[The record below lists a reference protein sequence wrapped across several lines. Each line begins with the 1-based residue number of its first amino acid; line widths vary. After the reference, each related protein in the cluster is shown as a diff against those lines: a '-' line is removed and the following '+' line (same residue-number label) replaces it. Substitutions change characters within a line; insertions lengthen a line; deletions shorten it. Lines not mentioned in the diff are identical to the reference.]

1 MQFQVFNMNVYKL
14 IAIMVFIIASILTMI
29 SIVVCWD
36 GINSTISFD
45 RAVSALIKCS
55 IFIGAIWVLALSIVC
70 VAGYYEKYARFEEY
84 KRRTDEILA
93 EVERMKKELEDR
105 KIQNKQAMEDL
116 EKYLSP
122 VLNNVKK
129 DDRPTDADK
138 NTATKVNISTS
149 NSK

>member
-55 IFIGAIWVLALSIVC
+55 LFIGGIWIIALSIVC
-70 VAGYYEKYARFEEY
+70 VAGYYDNICKLNKA
-84 KRRTDEILA
+84 T
-93 EVERMKKELEDR
+93 KELENEMAEIKKLIDNSPDKEKIR
-105 KIQNKQAMEDL
+105 KYIM
-116 EKYLSP
+116 P
-122 VLNNVKK
+122 VLNNISK
-129 DDRPTDADK
+129 DDRPTEATD
-138 NTATKVNISTS
+138 TGTKVNVES
-149 NSK
+149 

>member
-55 IFIGAIWVLALSIVC
+55 LFIGAIWVLALSIVC
-70 VAGYYEKYARFEEY
+70 VAGYYDHVCKLN
-84 KRRTDEILA
+84 KTT
-93 EVERMKKELEDR
+93 KELENEIVEIKKLIDSSPDKEKIR
-105 KIQNKQAMEDL
+105 KYIM
-116 EKYLSP
+116 P

-129 DDRPTDADK
+129 DDKPTDTDE
-138 NTATKVNISTS
+138 NTATKVNVES
-149 NSK
+149 

>member
-55 IFIGAIWVLALSIVC
+55 IFIGAIWVIALSIVC
-70 VAGYYEKYARFEEY
+70 VAGYYDNICKLN
-84 KRRTDEILA
+84 KST
-93 EVERMKKELEDR
+93 KELENEIVEIKKLID
-105 KIQNKQAMEDL
+105 NKPSLKDYS
-116 EKYLSP
+116 KYIEG
-122 VLNNVKK
+122 VLNNVSK
-129 DDRPTDADK
+129 DDRPTDVDG
-138 NTATKVNISTS
+138 NTATKVNIES
-149 NSK
+149 

>member
-70 VAGYYEKYARFEEY
+70 VAGYYDNVCKLN
-84 KRRTDEILA
+84 KST
-93 EVERMKKELEDR
+93 KELENEIAEIKKLID
-105 KIQNKQAMEDL
+105 NKSSLKDYN
-116 EKYLSP
+116 KYIEG
-122 VLNNVKK
+122 VLNNVSR
-129 DDRPTDADK
+129 DDRPTDTDENA
-138 NTATKVNISTS
+138 ATKVNVES
-149 NSK
+149 

>member
-55 IFIGAIWVLALSIVC
+55 IFIGAIWVIALSIVC
-70 VAGYYEKYARFEEY
+70 IAGYYDNVCKLN
-84 KRRTDEILA
+84 KST
-93 EVERMKKELEDR
+93 KELENEMVEIKKLIDNR
-105 KIQNKQAMEDL
+105 SSLKDYNKYIEG
-116 EKYLSP
+116 
-122 VLNNVKK
+122 VLNNVSR
-129 DDRPTDADK
+129 DDRPIDTDENA
-138 NTATKVNISTS
+138 ATKVNVES
-149 NSK
+149 

>member
-55 IFIGAIWVLALSIVC
+55 IFIGAIWVIALSIVC
-70 VAGYYEKYARFEEY
+70 VAGYYDNVCKLN
-84 KRRTDEILA
+84 KST
-93 EVERMKKELEDR
+93 KELENEIVEIKKLID
-105 KIQNKQAMEDL
+105 NKPSLKDYS
-116 EKYLSP
+116 KYIEG
-122 VLNNVKK
+122 VLNNVSR

-138 NTATKVNISTS
+138 NTATKVNIGTN

>member
-55 IFIGAIWVLALSIVC
+55 LFIGGIWVIALSIVC
-70 VAGYYEKYARFEEY
+70 VAGYYDNIY
-84 KRRTDEILA
+84 KLNKAT
-93 EVERMKKELEDR
+93 KELENEMAEIKKLIDNSPDKEKIR
-105 KIQNKQAMEDL
+105 KYIM
-116 EKYLSP
+116 P

-129 DDRPTDADK
+129 DDKPTEATD
-138 NTATKVNISTS
+138 TGTKVNIGTN

>member
-55 IFIGAIWVLALSIVC
+55 IFIGAIWVIALSIVC
-70 VAGYYEKYARFEEY
+70 IAGYYDNVCKLN
-84 KRRTDEILA
+84 KST
-93 EVERMKKELEDR
+93 KELENEIAEIKKLID
-105 KIQNKQAMEDL
+105 NKPSLKDYS
-116 EKYLSP
+116 KYIEG
-122 VLNNVKK
+122 VLNNVSK
-129 DDRPTDADK
+129 DDRPTDVDK
-138 NTATKVNISTS
+138 NIATKVIVES
-149 NSK
+149 

>member
-1 MQFQVFNMNVYKL
+1 MQWQVFNMNVYKL

-55 IFIGAIWVLALSIVC
+55 IFICAIWVIALSIVC
-70 VAGYYEKYARFEEY
+70 IAGYYDNVCKLN
-84 KRRTDEILA
+84 KST
-93 EVERMKKELEDR
+93 KELENEIVEIKKLID
-105 KIQNKQAMEDL
+105 NKPSLKDYS
-116 EKYLSP
+116 KYIEG
-122 VLNNVKK
+122 VLNNVSK
-129 DDRPTDADK
+129 DDRLTDVDE
-138 NTATKVNISTS
+138 NTATKVNIDTN

>member
-55 IFIGAIWVLALSIVC
+55 LFIGAIWVIALSIVC
-70 VAGYYEKYARFEEY
+70 VAGYYDNICKLNKA
-84 KRRTDEILA
+84 T
-93 EVERMKKELEDR
+93 KELENEMAEIKKLMASRSSIKDY
-105 KIQNKQAMEDL
+105 NKYIEG
-116 EKYLSP
+116 
-122 VLNNVKK
+122 VLNNVSK
-129 DDRPTDADK
+129 DDRPTEADE
-138 NTATKVNISTS
+138 NTATKVIVES
-149 NSK
+149 

>member
-36 GINSTISFD
+36 GINATISFD

-55 IFIGAIWVLALSIVC
+55 LFIGAIWVIALSIVC
-70 VAGYYEKYARFEEY
+70 IAGYYDNICKLN
-84 KRRTDEILA
+84 KTT
-93 EVERMKKELEDR
+93 KELENEMAEI
-105 KIQNKQAMEDL
+105 KKLMASHSGNKDFN
-116 EKYLSP
+116 KYIEG
-122 VLNNVKK
+122 VLNNVSK
-129 DDRPTDADK
+129 DDRPTDVDE
-138 NTATKVNISTS
+138 NTATKVNIDTN

>member
-14 IAIMVFIIASILTMI
+14 IAIMVFVIASILTMI

-55 IFIGAIWVLALSIVC
+55 IFIGAIWVLTLSIVC
-70 VAGYYEKYARFEEY
+70 VAGYYDNVCKLN
-84 KRRTDEILA
+84 KST
-93 EVERMKKELEDR
+93 KELENEIVEIKKLMASRSSIKDF
-105 KIQNKQAMEDL
+105 NKYVEG
-116 EKYLSP
+116 
-122 VLNNVKK
+122 VLNNVSR
-129 DDRPTDADK
+129 DDKPTEATD
-138 NTATKVNISTS
+138 TGTKVNIGTN

>member
-55 IFIGAIWVLALSIVC
+55 IFIASIWVIALSIVC
-70 VAGYYEKYARFEEY
+70 VAGYYDNICKLNKAN
-84 KRRTDEILA
+84 
-93 EVERMKKELEDR
+93 KELENEIAEI
-105 KIQNKQAMEDL
+105 KKLMASHSGNKDFN
-116 EKYLSP
+116 KYIEG
-122 VLNNVKK
+122 VLNNVSR
-129 DDRPTDADK
+129 DDKPTEATDAG
-138 NTATKVNISTS
+138 TKVNIES
-149 NSK
+149 

>member
-14 IAIMVFIIASILTMI
+14 IAIMVFVIASILTMI

-70 VAGYYEKYARFEEY
+70 VAGYYDNICKLNKA
-84 KRRTDEILA
+84 T
-93 EVERMKKELEDR
+93 KELENEMAEIKKLIDNR
-105 KIQNKQAMEDL
+105 SSLKDYNKYIEG
-116 EKYLSP
+116 
-122 VLNNVKK
+122 VLNNVSR
-129 DDRPTDADK
+129 DDRPTDTDE
-138 NTATKVNISTS
+138 NTTTKVNIGTN

>member
-55 IFIGAIWVLALSIVC
+55 IFIGAIWVIALSIVC
-70 VAGYYEKYARFEEY
+70 VAGYYDSICKLN
-84 KRRTDEILA
+84 KTT
-93 EVERMKKELEDR
+93 KELENEMAEI
-105 KIQNKQAMEDL
+105 KKLMASHSGNKDYN
-116 EKYLSP
+116 KYIEG
-122 VLNNVKK
+122 VLNNVSR
-129 DDRPTDADK
+129 DDRPTDTDENA
-138 NTATKVNISTS
+138 ATKVNIDTN

>member
-36 GINSTISFD
+36 GINATISFD

-70 VAGYYEKYARFEEY
+70 VAGYYDSMCKLD
-84 KRRTDEILA
+84 KTT
-93 EVERMKKELEDR
+93 KELENEIVEIKKLID
-105 KIQNKQAMEDL
+105 NKPSLKDYS
-116 EKYLSP
+116 KYIEG
-122 VLNNVKK
+122 VLNNVSK
-129 DDRPTDADK
+129 DDRPTDADE
-138 NTATKVNISTS
+138 NTTTKVTVES
-149 NSK
+149 

>member
-55 IFIGAIWVLALSIVC
+55 IFIGAIWVIALSIVC
-70 VAGYYEKYARFEEY
+70 VAGYYDNICKLNKAN
-84 KRRTDEILA
+84 
-93 EVERMKKELEDR
+93 KELENEMAEIKKLMASRSSMKDF
-105 KIQNKQAMEDL
+105 NKYIEG
-116 EKYLSP
+116 
-122 VLNNVKK
+122 VLNNVSR
-129 DDRPTDADK
+129 DDRPTDTDENA
-138 NTATKVNISTS
+138 ATKVNVES
-149 NSK
+149 

>member
-14 IAIMVFIIASILTMI
+14 IAIMVFVIASILTMI

-55 IFIGAIWVLALSIVC
+55 IFIGAIWVIALSIVC
-70 VAGYYEKYARFEEY
+70 VAGYYDNICKLN
-84 KRRTDEILA
+84 KST
-93 EVERMKKELEDR
+93 KELENEIVEIKKLID
-105 KIQNKQAMEDL
+105 NKPSLKDYSKQIEA
-116 EKYLSP
+116 
-122 VLNNVKK
+122 VLNNVSK
-129 DDRPTDADK
+129 DDRPTDVDENA
-138 NTATKVNISTS
+138 ATKVNIDTN

>member
-55 IFIGAIWVLALSIVC
+55 IFIGAIWVIALSIVC
-70 VAGYYEKYARFEEY
+70 IAGYYDNVCKLN
-84 KRRTDEILA
+84 KST
-93 EVERMKKELEDR
+93 KELENEIVEIKKLID
-105 KIQNKQAMEDL
+105 NKPSLKDYN
-116 EKYLSP
+116 KYIEG
-122 VLNNVKK
+122 VLNNVSK
-129 DDRPTDADK
+129 DDRPTDVDENA
-138 NTATKVNISTS
+138 ATKVNVGTN